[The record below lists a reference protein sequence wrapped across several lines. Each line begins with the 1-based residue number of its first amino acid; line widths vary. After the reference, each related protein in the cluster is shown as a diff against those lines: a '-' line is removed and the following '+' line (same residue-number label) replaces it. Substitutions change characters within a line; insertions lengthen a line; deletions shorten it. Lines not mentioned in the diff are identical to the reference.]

1 MALACGTLTYDY
13 YMQMCVWLNLA
24 AIVALID
31 AEADCLVQ
39 ESGDK
44 IFVYYISL
52 DTETIFIH

>member
-1 MALACGTLTYDY
+1 
-13 YMQMCVWLNLA
+13 MQMCVWLNLA

-39 ESGDK
+39 DSGDK